1 MWQCVCGRGVG
12 DTKHWCV
19 GVGVGVGAG
28 VACAQVTPEVV
39 VPSQAAAPLTVVSR
53 YAPLG

>member
-1 MWQCVCGRGVG
+1 MWRCVCGRGVG

-19 GVGVGVGAG
+19 GVGVGAG
-28 VACAQVTPEVV
+28 VACAQVAPEVV

-53 YAPLG
+53 DAPLG